1 MALSLIESVRFL
13 VQDNTPGLYLIAD
26 EEIDFLLQRNNNNVD
41 RTALEAAKVILLN
54 LAMRGDQSVD
64 IFSLKGSKA
73 AEQYRLALQTFIKN
87 PDLNPFLKNVQGWV
101 GGVSNTEME
110 LNDSNSDNN
119 TVNTPTKPLN
129 GLERPLD
136 DF

>member
-26 EEIDFLLQRNNNNVD
+26 EEIYFLLQRNNNNVD